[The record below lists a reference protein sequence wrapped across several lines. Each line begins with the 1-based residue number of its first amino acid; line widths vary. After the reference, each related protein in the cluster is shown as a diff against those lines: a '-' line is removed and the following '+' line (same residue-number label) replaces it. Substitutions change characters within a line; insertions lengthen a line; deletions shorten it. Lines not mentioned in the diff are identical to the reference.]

1 MTDKVLH
8 CSNCSDVP
16 PLPEFALDL
25 ITRKLSQGGDAVSPC
40 HSGHSSESSE
50 RGWSSDPDMHRT
62 KPKKTLDE
70 VKEEWNQVETVTAGT
85 PTQII
90 FNKALRISCH
100 LGCNAV

>member
-1 MTDKVLH
+1 MTDIVH
-8 CSNCSDVP
+8 HFSNCSDVP

-25 ITRKLSQGGDAVSPC
+25 ITRKLSQGGDAMSPS

-70 VKEEWNQVETVTAGT
+70 VREEWNQVETVTAGKAT
-85 PTQII
+85 KII
-90 FNKALRISCH
+90 SNEAL
-100 LGCNAV
+100 